1 MKNYLL
7 ILFLFFTLSN
17 AKSIE
22 SKIIHSIEN
31 EVITNIDIK
40 NEFKYLVALNNS
52 LKELDK
58 ETLLNISNESII
70 REKIK
75 KIEILKNFKV
85 LKLNKDYYELL
96 VKNIYTRLNL
106 KSINEFEIYLKN
118 YDLKISDIKKKI
130 TIDALWNE
138 LIIKKYAS
146 KVAINEAAI
155 KKEILNNSKIQ
166 SKEYLLSEI
175 IFEIVNKEE
184 IEKKYNEIV
193 KSIDEIGFEN
203 SAATYSFSDTSKIG
217 GDIGWINE
225 SSLNNDIKNC
235 GVTVH
240 LVDAGI
246 DTGTVLY
253 QDTIKVTR
261 KDNFNT
267 YPYLQI
273 AKAIPLLEQTIEDC
287 KKKELNRQ
295 IIKTQSNLYTHPTL
309 YQYLMNRIKGVK

>member
-75 KIEILKNFKV
+75 KIEVLKNFKV
-85 LKLNKDYYELL
+85 LKLNKDYYKIL

-118 YDLKISDIKKKI
+118 YDLKIDDIKTKI
-130 TIDALWNE
+130 TIDTLWNE
-138 LIIKKYAS
+138 LIIRKYDS
-146 KVAINEAAI
+146 KININESKI
-155 KKEILNNSKIQ
+155 KKKILKNSKIR
-166 SKEYLLSEI
+166 SKEYQLSEI
-175 IFEIVNKEE
+175 IFEITNKEE
-184 IEKKYNEIV
+184 IEKKYTQVV
-193 KSIDEIGFEN
+193 KSINEIGFEN
-203 SAATYSFSDTSKIG
+203 SAAIYSFSESAKIG
-217 GDIGWINE
+217 GDIGWINQN
-225 SSLNNDIKNC
+225 SLNKNIKINIISLEV
-235 GVTVH
+235 GEITQPII
-240 LVDAGI
+240 LSNGI
-246 DTGTVLY
+246 LILKLINTKNSET
-253 QDTIKVTR
+253 TINIENELK
-261 KDNFNT
+261 
-267 YPYLQI
+267 
-273 AKAIPLLEQTIEDC
+273 KAINYER
-287 KKKELNRQ
+287 NRQ
-295 IIKTQSNLYTHPTL
+295 LNQYSKIYYNKIKKNLDFD
-309 YQYLMNRIKGVK
+309 G